1 MAPELCRMEKYDQ
14 RVDVWS
20 LGIIAYLLLSGKKP
34 FNGFNKSELK
44 QNILSKPIDFKQE
57 FLKHLSKNAI
67 DFMQKATIR
76 DHLKRYSAKQLL
88 DHPWIVNMN
97 KKNEQ
102 KIDEKTHFQI
112 V

>member
-1 MAPELCRMEKYDQ
+1 MAPEIIEAKVYNEK
-14 RVDVWS
+14 VDIWS
-20 LGIIAYLLLSGKKP
+20 IGIITFVLLSGKKP

-102 KIDEKTHFQI
+102 KIDEKTHSQI
-112 V
+112 I